1 MPVRARVGLWFVDLD
16 ARRLDLDRILITA
29 LAGAAA
35 VPVPPFN
42 AIMQSTGQS
51 LAGAVPSPCGWQ
63 LARSLIFA
71 AG

>member
-29 LAGAAA
+29 LAGA
-35 VPVPPFN
+35 
-42 AIMQSTGQS
+42 
-51 LAGAVPSPCGWQ
+51 VPSPCGWQ